1 MMNHIETL
9 TRYLAHF
16 IDELTHQGIQDVVIS
31 PGSRSTPLAM
41 LAVDNE
47 LIRDWILVDERSASY
62 FALGL
67 AKKTNRPVA
76 LICTSGTAAANY
88 YPAVIEAFHGRVP
101 LIVLTA
107 DRPHELRDVGAPQAM
122 NQLNLY
128 GDFVKKF
135 YEMSLPE
142 ATHEMIN
149 YVRNRAQRAS
159 FYAQSGNPG
168 PVQLNFPIREPLT
181 PDLTLPN
188 LWSDRDQLK
197 QSKPIIGKRVLDK
210 DSLTN
215 FIKMLERKKRPLIV
229 CGPQTDKHLSEL
241 IIKLSNDL
249 NVPVIADPLSQ
260 IRSTTD
266 KHAKIINSADAL
278 LKKESVRE
286 KLAPDLLIRFGG
298 MPISKSYLFYLQEN
312 SHLPHYVIE
321 NETDVREP
329 TNQQANYLLTDASLF
344 VESLLAKEIQLEISD
359 WTNKW
364 LAYNQL
370 VQKELTKDKNN
381 QKHLTEGGVIQALLH
396 KIPHQS
402 ELFIANSMPVR
413 DLDTYYE
420 VSEKEIIIHG
430 NRGVSG
436 IDGVVSTALGIAA
449 VSEKPVTLVIG
460 DLSFYHDLN
469 GLLAAKKYELDITIL
484 LINNDGG
491 GIFSF
496 LPQAKEGQYFEKL
509 FATPLGI
516 DFSHSVKMYNGT
528 YTLVT
533 DMTELNQTLTRS
545 YQNKGLKVIEIR
557 TNRQENVA
565 LHQAFWRKV
574 ERVILEADQDE

>member
-1 MMNHIETL
+1 MNHIETL
-9 TRYLAHF
+9 TRYLANF
-16 IDELTHQGIQDVVIS
+16 IDELTHQGVKDVVIS

-41 LAVDNE
+41 LAVDNKS
-47 LIRDWILVDERSASY
+47 IRDWILVDERSASY

-142 ATHEMIN
+142 ATDEMIN
-149 YVRNRAQRAS
+149 YVRNRAKRAS

-188 LWSDRDQLK
+188 LWSEIDHLR
-197 QSKPIIGKRVLDK
+197 QSKSVIGKRVLDQQSIT
-210 DSLTN
+210 D
-215 FIKMLERKKRPLIV
+215 FIKKLEVKKRPIIV
-229 CGPQTDKHLSEL
+229 CGPQTDKYLSEL
-241 IIKLSNDL
+241 IINLSNDL
-249 NVPVIADPLSQ
+249 NVPVIADSLSQ
-260 IRSTTD
+260 VRSAT
-266 KHAKIINSADAL
+266 HNHSKIINSADAL
-278 LKKESVRE
+278 LKKKSVRD
-286 KLAPDLLIRFGG
+286 KLAPDMIIRFGG
-298 MPISKSYLFYLQEN
+298 MPISKSYLFFLQEN
-312 SHLPHYVIE
+312 SHVPHYVIE

-329 TNQQANYLLTDASLF
+329 TNQQANYLLTDGSLF
-344 VESLLAKEIQLEISD
+344 IESLLTKDIQLEISH

-364 LAYNQL
+364 VTYNQL
-370 VQKELTKDKNN
+370 VQKELTKSKNN
-381 QKHLTEGGVIQALLH
+381 HDFLTEGGVIQALLD

-402 ELFIANSMPVR
+402 DLFIANSMPVR

-420 VSEKEIIIHG
+420 VSEKEIFIHG

-469 GLLAAKKYELDITIL
+469 GLLAAKKYEIDITIL

-509 FATPLGI
+509 FGTPLGI

-528 YTLVT
+528 YTLAT
-533 DMTELNQTLTRS
+533 DMTELNQLLTTS
-545 YQNKGLKVIEIR
+545 YQTKGLKVIEIR
-557 TNRQENVA
+557 TDRKENVA
-565 LHQAFWRKV
+565 LHQDFWRKIEQV
-574 ERVILEADQDE
+574 VLEADQNE